1 LFGIFATFF
10 EGVLKMFCWRKT
22 PKKEVSRP
30 ANPRI
35 TFRGVR
41 KLISAVGEC
50 SFSPGVKNPDHMAFF
65 QSIGL
70 QKRSKIE
77 PSRRFIEQDT

>member
-1 LFGIFATFF
+1 LLHFKNFLLAKN
-10 EGVLKMFCWRKT
+10 L
-22 PKKEVSRP
+22 KKEVSRL

-35 TFRGVR
+35 TFRSIR